1 MLREMLSEEELREF
15 ESLIEELRE
24 ENKNSPV
31 LVEGKH
37 DERALR
43 NLGLRGEII
52 KLNEG
57 KSVVN
62 FAEKIAS
69 RYSTIILLFDW
80 DERGRKLTGEIAS
93 LLREMN
99 VEVNLEFWV
108 KIQGMI
114 PHVSS
119 VEELRV

>member
-1 MLREMLSEEELREF
+1 MLSEEELREF